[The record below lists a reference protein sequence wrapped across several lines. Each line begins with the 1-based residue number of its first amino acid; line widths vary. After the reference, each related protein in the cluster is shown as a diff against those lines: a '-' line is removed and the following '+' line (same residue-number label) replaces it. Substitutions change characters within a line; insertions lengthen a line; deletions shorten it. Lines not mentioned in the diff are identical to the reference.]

1 MSVTG
6 NGLMARTVKFSATV
20 FVMAWISFASVF
32 SGILLLIPTQAL
44 AADEVKLTVPIMYI
58 TREEEPHIPLSL
70 LDLPVEQ
77 EGLLGA
83 QLGLNDNQTTGDF
96 LGHEYQLNEFL
107 IQADQSIDEF
117 TAQLGDEE
125 NQLILADLLAD
136 DLLVLAAAYP
146 DSLIINMRARD
157 DRLRNDNCLANVLHV
172 APSRT
177 MLADGLMQFLV
188 WKRWDELVLVA
199 GRHET
204 DKLFAKALK
213 DSVARYGLK
222 LVEEKDWTSIPGARR
237 TDSGH
242 HNLQQEIPTF
252 SRFKEHDIVLIADET
267 DEFGEYFSY
276 RTENPRPIAG
286 TQGLIPTAWHRSQ
299 EQWGATQIQRRFHKL
314 AQRYMK
320 PRDYS
325 GWAAMRSIGEAATQ
339 TSSNAP
345 QDIRDFLLSDKFN
358 LAGFKGV
365 PLSYRGWNGQLRQPV
380 LIAGPR
386 MLVSVSP
393 QDGFLH
399 QVSILDTL
407 GFDEPQS
414 SCQQFQ

>member
-1 MSVTG
+1 MCVSGT
-6 NGLMARTVKFSATV
+6 GLMARTFKCSAVLLASAWLSFSGV
-20 FVMAWISFASVF
+20 LY
-32 SGILLLIPTQAL
+32 GILLLMSTQAL
-44 AADEVKLTVPIMYI
+44 AADEVKLAVPVAYV

-70 LDLPVEQ
+70 LDLPAEQ

-96 LGHEYQLNEFL
+96 LGHEYQLNELL
-107 IQADQSIDEF
+107 IQADQPIDEF

-125 NQLILADLLAD
+125 NQLILADLLID
-136 DLLVLAAAYP
+136 DLLALAAAYP
-146 DSLIINMRARD
+146 DSLIINMRASD
-157 DRLRNDNCLANVLHV
+157 DRLRNDNCQANVLHV

-199 GRHET
+199 GRHDA
-204 DKLFAKALK
+204 DKLFAQALK

-222 LVEEKDWTSIPGARR
+222 LVEEKDWTSVPGARR

-276 RTENPRPIAG
+276 RTETPRPIAG

-325 GWAAMRSIGEAATQ
+325 GWAAMRSIGEAVTQ

-345 QDIRDFLLSDKFN
+345 EEIRDFLLSDQFN

-380 LIAGPR
+380 LIVGPR

>member
-1 MSVTG
+1 M
-6 NGLMARTVKFSATV
+6 
-20 FVMAWISFASVF
+20 
-32 SGILLLIPTQAL
+32 LLSPQAQ
-44 AADEVKLTVPIMYI
+44 AVGEVKLVVPIVYI

-70 LDLPVEQ
+70 LDLPAEQ

-83 QLGLNDNQTTGDF
+83 QLGLNDNQTTGNF
-96 LGHEYQLNEFL
+96 LGHEYQLRDL
-107 IQADQSIDEF
+107 MIQPVQSIDDIIPE
-117 TAQLGDEE
+117 LSVEE
-125 NQLILADLLAD
+125 DHLILADLLVD
-136 DLLVLAAAYP
+136 DLLALSANYP
-146 DSLIINMRARD
+146 GSLIINMRAGD
-157 DRLRNDNCLANVLHV
+157 DRLRNELCRANIFHV

-177 MLADGLMQFLV
+177 MLADGLMQFFV
-188 WKRWDELVLVA
+188 WKRWGELVLVV

-204 DKLFAKALK
+204 DKLFAQALK
-213 DSVARYGLK
+213 SSIERYGLT
-222 LVEEKDWTSIPGARR
+222 LVEEKNWTSIPGARR

-252 SRFKEHDIVLIADET
+252 SRFDTHDIVLVADET

-276 RTENPRPIAG
+276 RTETPRPIAG
-286 TQGLIPTAWHRSQ
+286 TQGLIPTTWHRSQ
-299 EQWGATQIQRRFHKL
+299 EQWGATQIQRRFEKL

-325 GWAAMRSIGEAATQ
+325 GWAAMRTIGEAATQ
-339 TSSNAP
+339 TSSSAA
-345 QDIRDFLLSDKFN
+345 QDLRDFILSDKFN

-365 PLSYRGWNGQLRQPV
+365 PLTYRGWNGQLRQPV

-399 QVSILDTL
+399 QANILDTL
-407 GFDEPQS
+407 GFDKPQS
-414 SCQQFQ
+414 SCEKFQ